1 MANVNHSTLTDPYL
15 HEPKGVAAASAG
27 DVYIAD
33 GAGSGDW
40 TQIHNYINGYIDF
53 DATTPAYQHSVTTS
67 FTALNPTFSVGG
79 TPKGWTGETSPNARL
94 VYEGT
99 EDTFAKVSFTLNFQN
114 ASGTDKDVEFVF
126 YKNGSVM
133 NGGHII
139 VTSENNHW
147 RSATLTDY
155 GEFSTD
161 DYLEVFVKADASFTL
176 DIASASLTILGV
188 PM

>member
-15 HEPKGVAAASAG
+15 HEPKGIAAAASGA
-27 DVYIAD
+27 VYIAD

-40 TQIHNYINGYIDF
+40 QQHHNYINGYVEF

-67 FTALNPTFSVGG
+67 FTALDPTFSVGG
-79 TPKGWTGETSPNARL
+79 TPKGWTGQSSPNSRL
-94 VYEGT
+94 VYTGA

-114 ASGTDKDVEFVF
+114 ASGTDKDVEFIF
-126 YKNGSVM
+126 YKNGSEM

-155 GEFSTD
+155 GEFSQN
-161 DYLEVFVKADASFTL
+161 DYIEVFVKADASFTL
-176 DIASASLTILGV
+176 DIASASLTVLGV
-188 PM
+188 AI